1 MKKIKINLLW
11 KVFIAILAGVLLGN
25 FMPFGLT
32 RVFVTFNSIF
42 GNFLSF
48 SIPLIIVGLVVPALL
63 FFLVFSP
70 ISAASLYSRTC

>member
-32 RVFVTFNSIF
+32 RVFVTLLVW
-42 GNFLSF
+42 LSL
-48 SIPLIIVGLVVPALL
+48 P
-63 FFLVFSP
+63 
-70 ISAASLYSRTC
+70 